1 MVSPKDTCNNTD
13 LKRISFNAVFI
24 YTTSVTIDQKLTIHV
39 DIDIAQLK
47 FSANFQPWTTLFD
60 DDKAYKRITSVF
72 FDDACD
78 CHVVLSS
85 QSTWNYGRL
94 TWTDMYFIL
103 NTLPSNLLLWICRR
117 IPLTFGVIPRGLFV
131 RVGGIDHGHQSHAQI
146 HSEKIHHTKTRTGQ
160 GC

>member
-60 DDKAYKRITSVF
+60 DDKAYKRITSV
-72 FDDACD
+72 
-78 CHVVLSS
+78 
-85 QSTWNYGRL
+85 
-94 TWTDMYFIL
+94 
-103 NTLPSNLLLWICRR
+103 
-117 IPLTFGVIPRGLFV
+117 
-131 RVGGIDHGHQSHAQI
+131 
-146 HSEKIHHTKTRTGQ
+146 
-160 GC
+160 